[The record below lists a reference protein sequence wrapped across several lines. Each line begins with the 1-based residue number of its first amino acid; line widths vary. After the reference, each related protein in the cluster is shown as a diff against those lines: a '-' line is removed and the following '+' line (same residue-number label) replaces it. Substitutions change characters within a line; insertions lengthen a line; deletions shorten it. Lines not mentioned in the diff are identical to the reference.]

1 MTPGGWR
8 FLTPPEGL
16 TLVEQGSGLIAAFRS
31 GAWEFGVQR
40 VAEIR
45 VGDAKVVGSQAAA
58 IGDPGGGATIDL
70 EARACLAG
78 VLAALRGHGLI
89 AG

>member
-1 MTPGGWR
+1 MPQDCLNQFVR
-8 FLTPPEGL
+8 HSEAI
-16 TLVEQGSGLIAAFRS
+16 E
-31 GAWEFGVQR
+31 
-40 VAEIR
+40 
-45 VGDAKVVGSQAAA
+45 VGSQAAA